1 MDLNKDQL
9 DFLITL
15 SKIGKIYGDVI
26 ADSQLKMINFLE
38 DNKFVNVQREIIH
51 SYMDSETKTVHHTY
65 GEIISVSISEFG
77 KAYLAGKK
85 NELKSILLKDVFIPI
100 IVTLITNLLIFGIQW
115 LLPLIQ
121 RLLSN
126 TP

>member
-38 DNKFVNVQREIIH
+38 DNKFVNEIGRAH
-51 SYMDSETKTVHHTY
+51 V
-65 GEIISVSISEFG
+65 
-77 KAYLAGKK
+77 
-85 NELKSILLKDVFIPI
+85 
-100 IVTLITNLLIFGIQW
+100 
-115 LLPLIQ
+115 
-121 RLLSN
+121 
-126 TP
+126 